1 MTQMARV
8 VPAGLLYF
16 IRELYL
22 DDIKVLRSSENDF
35 CENLRM
41 ILLRLDKFGIIS
53 KPPKNFI
60 WF

>member
-22 DDIKVLRSSENDF
+22 DDIKVFGSSENDF
-35 CENLRM
+35 CDNLRM